1 MLNEPVKRYDG
12 ELIISRLINAPIEKV
27 WQAITSKEAMDKWY
41 FKIAS
46 FKPEAG
52 FSFQFTGEGAKG
64 DIYIHL
70 CEVKE
75 VIPLKKISYS
85 WRYEGIPGESLV
97 TFELTPEGN
106 ETQLKLTHAGLET
119 FITDSPDFAEGS
131 FAKGWT
137 YIIGKFLVEYLL
149 K

>member
-27 WQAITSKEAMDKWY
+27 WQAITTKEEMDKWY
-41 FKIAS
+41 FKIDC
-46 FKPEAG
+46 FLPEVG
-52 FSFQFTGEGAKG
+52 CTFQFTGEGANG

-119 FITDSPDFAEGS
+119 FITDSHDFAEEN

-137 YIIGKFLVEYLL
+137 YIVGKSLVEYLL